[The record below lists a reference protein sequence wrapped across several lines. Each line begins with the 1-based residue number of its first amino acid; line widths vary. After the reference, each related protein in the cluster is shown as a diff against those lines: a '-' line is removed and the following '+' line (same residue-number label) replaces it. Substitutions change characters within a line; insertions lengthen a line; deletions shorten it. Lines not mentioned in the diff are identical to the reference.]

1 MIRRNIT
8 GQHKN
13 LIIIFILTVMIVLLP
28 VATTSCIYIRAT
40 IGSGNVV
47 TEERDVSGFDSI
59 SIGSSMNLIIEQTG
73 SESLKIEAEDNII
86 PLVKT
91 SVIGKELVIKLAP
104 GSFISIKPINCYV
117 NVKDLKGLKV
127 SSSASAD
134 CKELTT
140 DKLDINV
147 SSSGRAN
154 LVIHANELDI
164 RVSSSGRAS
173 LVVHANELSAD
184 LSSSALL
191 TISGDVVKQNIKVSS
206 SGNYEAGNLLSK
218 ECTARVSS
226 SGSATVNV
234 SDLLN
239 ANISSSGRVNYTGKP
254 EIHQEISSSGRLN
267 NITK

>member
-1 MIRRNIT
+1 MFRKNIT
-8 GQHKN
+8 GKFKN
-13 LIIIFILTVMIVLLP
+13 LIGILILSVMIILLSIF
-28 VATTSCIYIRAT
+28 TTSCIYIGAT
-40 IGSGNVV
+40 IGSGNVI
-47 TEERDVSGFDSI
+47 TEERDISGFDSI

-73 SESLKIEAEDNII
+73 SETLKIEAEDNII

-104 GSFISIKPINCYV
+104 GIFSFFSIKPINCYV
-117 NVKDLKGLKV
+117 TVKDLKGLKV
-127 SSSASAD
+127 SSSSSAN

-154 LVIHANELDI
+154 LVVHANELD
-164 RVSSSGRAS
+164 
-173 LVVHANELSAD
+173 AD
-184 LSSSALL
+184 LSSSAVLK
-191 TISGDVVKQNIKVSS
+191 ISGDAVKQNIKVSS
-206 SGNYEAGNLLSK
+206 SGNYEAENLLSK
-218 ECTARVSS
+218 ECTVRVSS

-239 ANISSSGRVNYTGKP
+239 VNISSSGQVNYTGKP
-254 EIHQEISSSGRLN
+254 EIHQEISSSGSLN

>member
-13 LIIIFILTVMIVLLP
+13 LIVIFILTIMIVLLS
-28 VATTSCIYIRAT
+28 VATTSCIYIGAT
-40 IGSGNVV
+40 VGSGNVV
-47 TEERDVSGFDSI
+47 TEERNVSGFDSI
-59 SIGSSMNLIIEQTG
+59 SISSSMNLIIEQTG

-91 SVIGKELVIKLAP
+91 SVIGKELVIRLAF

-117 NVKDLKGLKV
+117 TVKDLEGLKV
-127 SSSASAD
+127 SSSASAN

-140 DKLDINV
+140 DKLDINM

-154 LVIHANELDI
+154 LV
-164 RVSSSGRAS
+164 
-173 LVVHANELSAD
+173 VHANELNAN
-184 LSSSALL
+184 LSSSAVLK
-191 TISGDVVKQNIKVSS
+191 ISGDAVKQSIKVSS
-206 SGNYEAGNLLSK
+206 SGNYEAENLLSK
-218 ECTARVSS
+218 ECTVRASS

-239 ANISSSGRVNYTGKP
+239 VNISSSGQVNYIGKP
-254 EIHQEISSSGRLN
+254 EIHQEISSSGSLN

>member
-1 MIRRNIT
+1 MIT
-8 GQHKN
+8 G
-13 LIIIFILTVMIVLLP
+13 
-28 VATTSCIYIRAT
+28 
-40 IGSGNVV
+40 SGKVV

-59 SIGSSMNLIIEQTG
+59 SIGSSMNLIIEQTR

-104 GSFISIKPINCYV
+104 ASFISTKPINCYV
-117 NVKDLKGLKV
+117 TVKDLKGLKV
-127 SSSASAD
+127 SSSSSAN

-154 LVIHANELDI
+154 LVVHTNELN
-164 RVSSSGRAS
+164 
-173 LVVHANELSAD
+173 AN
-184 LSSSALL
+184 LSSSAVLK
-191 TISGDVVKQNIKVSS
+191 ISGDAVKQNIKVSS
-206 SGNYEAGNLLSK
+206 SGNYEAENLLSK
-218 ECTARVSS
+218 ECTVRVSS

-239 ANISSSGRVNYTGKP
+239 VNISSSGQVNYAGKP
-254 EIHQEISSSGRLN
+254 EIHQEISSSGSLN

>member
-1 MIRRNIT
+1 MFRKNIT
-8 GQHKN
+8 GKFKN
-13 LIIIFILTVMIVLLP
+13 LIGILILSVMIILLSIF
-28 VATTSCIYIRAT
+28 TTSCIYIGIIT
-40 IGSGNVV
+40 GSGKVV

-104 GSFISIKPINCYV
+104 GIFFSIFSIKPINCYV
-117 NVKDLKGLKV
+117 TVKDLKGLKV
-127 SSSASAD
+127 SSSSSAN

-154 LVIHANELDI
+154 LVVHTNELN
-164 RVSSSGRAS
+164 
-173 LVVHANELSAD
+173 AN
-184 LSSSALL
+184 LSSSAVLK
-191 TISGDVVKQNIKVSS
+191 ISGDAVKQNIKVSS
-206 SGNYEAGNLLSK
+206 SGNYEAENLLSK
-218 ECTARVSS
+218 ECTVRVSS

-239 ANISSSGRVNYTGKP
+239 VNISSSGQVNYTGKP
-254 EIHQEISSSGRLN
+254 EIHQEISSSGSLN